1 MNTRIA
7 LDAASEAERRCQ
19 AVRRG
24 ELDPYGELVRVN
36 AQELV
41 TTMFPRFTQYRGD
54 ECLRQD
60 IDAFY
65 KCFGATRAEF
75 IHLATEF
82 VRFMQPRLPQGIG
95 RPLIEYE
102 WMLFDVEVDKTPVP
116 RPDRQQTR
124 RPTHVYLNP
133 TMRWL
138 ATPFDLYADDQQ
150 TARALLNH
158 DAPYAY
164 AIFRTFDHRV
174 MTQRL
179 SNQDIAALSS
189 FTDGERLIS
198 PEESAH
204 WFTHALAHELITS
217 HHEH

>member
-1 MNTRIA
+1 MNVRIA
-7 LDAASEAERRCQ
+7 ADVASEAERRCQ

-24 ELDPYGELVRVN
+24 DLGPYGELVRVN

-41 TTMFPRFTQYRGD
+41 TTMFPRFTQHRGA
-54 ECLRQD
+54 ERLRQD

-82 VRFMQPRLPQGIG
+82 VRFMQPRLPPGIG

-116 RPDRQQTR
+116 RPDGQEAR

-133 TMRWL
+133 TVRWL
-138 ATPFDLYADDQQ
+138 ATPFDLHADDQHAAQ
-150 TARALLNH
+150 ALLNH

-179 SNQDIAALSS
+179 SNHDIAELSS
-189 FTDGERLIS
+189 FKDGERLIS
-198 PEESAH
+198 PKESAH
-204 WFTHALAHELITS
+204 WFAHALAHELITS
-217 HHEH
+217 HHE

>member
-1 MNTRIA
+1 MNVRIA
-7 LDAASEAERRCQ
+7 ADVASEAERRCQ

-24 ELDPYGELVRVN
+24 DLGPYGELVRVN

-41 TTMFPRFTQYRGD
+41 TTMFPRFTQHRGA
-54 ECLRQD
+54 ERLRQD

-65 KCFGATRAEF
+65 TCFGATRAEF

-82 VRFMQPRLPQGIG
+82 VRFMQPRLPPGIG

-116 RPDRQQTR
+116 RPYGQEAR
-124 RPTHVYLNP
+124 RPTQVYLNP
-133 TMRWL
+133 TLRWL

-150 TARALLNH
+150 AAQALLNN

-189 FTDGERLIS
+189 FTDGERFIS
-198 PEESAH
+198 SEESAH